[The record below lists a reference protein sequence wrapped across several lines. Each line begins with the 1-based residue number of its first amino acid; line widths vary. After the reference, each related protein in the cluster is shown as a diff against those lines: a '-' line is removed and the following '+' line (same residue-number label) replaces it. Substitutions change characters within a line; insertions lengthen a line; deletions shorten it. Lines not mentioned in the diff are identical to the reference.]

1 MTDKLDSLLTL
12 SSSSS
17 IEGSFSFLDN
27 SVKEEVLTM
36 MDAMQ
41 NEVEMLYNWE
51 ELSKD
56 PNFEEMLVGKN
67 RRQESVEYLGV
78 C

>member
-12 SSSSS
+12 SSSST
-17 IEGSFSFLDN
+17 IEGSFSFLDD

-41 NEVEMLYNWE
+41 NEVEMLYN
-51 ELSKD
+51 
-56 PNFEEMLVGKN
+56 
-67 RRQESVEYLGV
+67 
-78 C
+78 